1 MAKGKKEK
9 QKEEVQF
16 ATYKQFCD
24 DTEAE
29 KERLIKNAGE
39 KLDGLAAD
47 IEKYTEDAARLTK
60 EIAGH
65 NDDIAAWTGD
75 VKATTAVR
83 AIEKGDY
90 DKTHKDYSESIDA
103 LERALAVLKK
113 QAYDRKQASSL
124 LQVSALQ
131 KVQMIPAD
139 AQKAI
144 ASFLSEDDGDD
155 AVPEANA
162 YENQSG

>member
-29 KERLIKNAGE
+29 KERLIKNAAE

-60 EIAGH
+60 EIQAH

-83 AIEKGDY
+83 AIEKSDY

-113 QAYDRKQASSL
+113 QAYDRKQAAPNAQAASFAQL
-124 LQVSALQ
+124 SAL
-131 KVQMIPAD
+131 
-139 AQKAI
+139 
-144 ASFLSEDDGDD
+144 
-155 AVPEANA
+155 
-162 YENQSG
+162 